1 MMGPGNRRR
10 WRSEKPKPDKGRAG
24 REQPMFAL
32 LRALVLLLFGI
43 LTVQLIRMQVVK
55 GDEYAQRAKINALR
69 EVPIPAARGLIYDRN
84 LQPLVQ
90 NSARFS
96 AAIVPANLPERGE
109 IGVYRLLQQ
118 VLNVPV
124 EEMEKKVQEGIAQQ
138 GPYSPT
144 VIKGDLDRETA
155 LILMELEPHA
165 PGLKLLAEPSRRYLA
180 GPVLSH
186 VLGYVGAISAEE
198 YQERQGQGYL
208 LRDFIGKSGVES
220 IYESL
225 LRGKPGKKLIEV
237 DAAGREREVI
247 SERQSVDG
255 FNLVLTIDQG
265 LQKQVAQVLQELV
278 RPSDNAAAVVMDVR
292 SGEILAMVSLP
303 SFDNNVFSSPLPPEE
318 MAALMNSPAKPLV
331 NHSIAEMYA
340 PGSSFKP
347 IVGAAA
353 LEEGVATTGTV
364 ITSRGYITVQHEYD
378 PNVVYVFKDWAAL
391 GPLDFYG
398 GLAMSSDVYFYYL
411 AGGKA
416 DEGFRGLGEERV
428 ARYARAFGLGEA
440 TGIDL
445 PGESAGFVPDA
456 RWKDETFGESWTI
469 GDTYNFGIGQ
479 GDLSVTPLQMV
490 VAMSAFANGGE
501 LLTPHLLKEV
511 RDSHGNVLQQQE
523 RQVRRRVPVDP
534 DYLNAVKEGM
544 RQSVTQGVAKTAAV
558 AGVQVAGK
566 TGTAEF
572 GSPRPDGSH
581 ETHGWFVG
589 FAPYEDPQVAIVVF
603 VQRGSGGQQAAPA
616 AAKILD
622 YYFHGP
628 QLAQKPDEGR

>member
-1 MMGPGNRRR
+1 MMGSGNRRR
-10 WRSEKPKPDKGRAG
+10 WRSEKPKPDTGRAM

-43 LTVQLIRMQVVK
+43 LTVQLIRMQVVQ
-55 GDEYAQRAKINALR
+55 GDEYAQRAKINTLR

-90 NSARFS
+90 NSVRFA

-118 VLNVPV
+118 VLNMSV
-124 EEMEKKVQEGIAQQ
+124 EEMEKKVQEGVAQQ
-138 GPYSPT
+138 GPYSPA
-144 VIKGDLDRETA
+144 VIKGDLDRETV

-165 PGLKLLAEPSRRYLA
+165 PGLQLLVEPSRRYLA
-180 GPVLSH
+180 GPLLSH
-186 VLGYVGAISAEE
+186 VLGYVGAISEEE
-198 YQERQGQGYL
+198 YQERQGQGYQ

-237 DAAGREREVI
+237 DAAGREQEVI
-247 SERQSVDG
+247 SERQPVDG
-255 FNLVLTIDQG
+255 SSLVLTIDQG
-265 LQKQVAQVLQELV
+265 LQRQTAQVLQEFV
-278 RPSDNAAAVVMDVR
+278 GPSDNGAAVVMDVH

-303 SFDNNVFSSPLPPEE
+303 SFDNNVFSGPLPEE
-318 MAALMNSPAKPLV
+318 DLAALMNSPAKPLV

-391 GPLDFYG
+391 GALDFYG

-416 DEGFRGLGEERV
+416 DEGFQGLGEERV
-428 ARYARAFGLGEA
+428 ARFARAFGLGEA

-445 PGESAGFVPDA
+445 PGESAGFMPDA
-456 RWKDETFGESWTI
+456 RWKEETFGEPWTV

-479 GDLSVTPLQMV
+479 GYLSVTPLQMV

-501 LLTPHLLKEV
+501 LLTPHLLKEM

-523 RQVRRRVPVDP
+523 KQVRRRVPVDP
-534 DYLNAVKEGM
+534 DYLDAVKEGM
-544 RQSVTQGVAKTAAV
+544 RQSVAWGVANTAAV

-603 VQRGSGGQQAAPA
+603 VQRGGGGQQAAPA

-628 QLAQKPDEGR
+628 QMAQKPDGGG